1 MGLFKTARRVTT
13 LSARL
18 SRFRGQIEMMIGG
31 VRDPRVPLVSK
42 IVMLATLAYV
52 ASPID
57 IVPDFLPFVGHLDDV
72 IVIPVGVAVALALLP
87 HPLRLE
93 YNAAKNGAIRA
104 V

>member
-1 MGLFKTARRVTT
+1 
-13 LSARL
+13 
-18 SRFRGQIEMMIGG
+18 MMIGG